1 MCVSR
6 SATGESWQ
14 EIMLS
19 CLGGQK
25 CETDPAVP
33 TPDQEG
39 GCGSD
44 FAYFYFVSFIFFSSF
59 LVRQETLNYSNDI
72 FYNVAAVLYIL
83 STLLIF
89 PPSSTFRP
97 HINKCHGFSLL
108 DCLSSVQMLNLFVA
122 VIMDNF
128 EYLTR
133 DSSILGP
140 HHLDEFVRIWG
151 EYDRAAWSVTLF
163 MLHLHLTKS
172 AAVHIQMLQFSVLN
186 YVFYCHAVKY
196 KLTKS
201 SPLYTYTDGWK

>member
-1 MCVSR
+1 MELQVLLWLHPPDGRLCPDIYFSPWCRLMFVSR

-25 CETDPAVP
+25 CETDPLLQSESTDP
-33 TPDQEG
+33 EG

-59 LVRQETLNYSNDI
+59 L
-72 FYNVAAVLYIL
+72 
-83 STLLIF
+83 
-89 PPSSTFRP
+89 
-97 HINKCHGFSLL
+97 
-108 DCLSSVQMLNLFVA
+108 MLNLFVA

-151 EYDRAAWSVTLF
+151 
-163 MLHLHLTKS
+163 
-172 AAVHIQMLQFSVLN
+172 
-186 YVFYCHAVKY
+186 
-196 KLTKS
+196 
-201 SPLYTYTDGWK
+201 

>member
-1 MCVSR
+1 MELQVLLWLHPPDGRHDCVLTTTSPWCHLMFVSR

-25 CETDPAVP
+25 CETDPLLQSESTDP
-33 TPDQEG
+33 EG

-59 LVRQETLNYSNDI
+59 LVREKNLGHCSSLYLFATRIIIVFPTARLAHLY
-72 FYNVAAVLYIL
+72 AA
-83 STLLIF
+83 
-89 PPSSTFRP
+89 
-97 HINKCHGFSLL
+97 CAFSI
-108 DCLSSVQMLNLFVA
+108 QMLNLFVA

-151 EYDRAAWSVTLF
+151 EYDRAAWSVSLSLYSS
-163 MLHLHLTKS
+163 LHTKL
-172 AAVHIQMLQFSVLN
+172 IYWWYYDYDMM
-186 YVFYCHAVKY
+186 
-196 KLTKS
+196 
-201 SPLYTYTDGWK
+201 WKPVI